1 MLLLKQARFAT
12 IKGIESKPSF
22 LNQKRH
28 FCNRCENDD
37 PTRFTTF
44 NCAKCEG
51 PCTYCRQCL
60 KMGRVSSC
68 TELIVWRGEQPEY
81 PTTHTLAWQGTL
93 TPLQQKASDELTE
106 SQNKQV
112 SHLIYAVCGSGK
124 TEIMFPPIYKLLTE
138 GKRVCI
144 AAPRVDVILELEPR
158 LRAAFPETKIE
169 TLYGGAKPT
178 MEAHS
183 SSSRQPIS
191 CTDSARI
198 RCGLRRRSGRIPI

>member
-1 MLLLKQARFAT
+1 MHLLMQAILKQ
-12 IKGIESKPSF
+12 SKA
-22 LNQKRH
+22 LNQNRPSSIKSSH

-37 PTRFTTF
+37 PSRFTTF

-93 TPLQQKASDELTE
+93 TPLQQQASDELTE
-106 SQNKQV
+106 SQNKKM

-124 TEIMFPPIYKLLTE
+124 TEIMFPPIHKLLME
-138 GKRVCI
+138 GKRVCL

-158 LRAAFPETKIE
+158 
-169 TLYGGAKPT
+169 
-178 MEAHS
+178 
-183 SSSRQPIS
+183 
-191 CTDSARI
+191 SAR
-198 RCGLRRRSGRIPI
+198 CIPGN